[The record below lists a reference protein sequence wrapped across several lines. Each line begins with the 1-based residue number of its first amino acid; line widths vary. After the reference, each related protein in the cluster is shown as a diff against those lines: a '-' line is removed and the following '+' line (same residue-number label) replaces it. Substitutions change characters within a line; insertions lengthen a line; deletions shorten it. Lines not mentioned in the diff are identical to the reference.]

1 MMKIERVSLG
11 DLRANEDNPRTI
23 SGTQLEKLKMSLLVL
38 PKMMELRPI
47 VVDDGM
53 VVLGGNQRLKA
64 LTAIARMSDDEVS
77 VLLQRSSDY
86 SKKSKEERAQLL
98 ETWGEWRRD
107 PTAPIVKASE
117 LSDEEKRQFV
127 IKDNVGFGDWDIEAL
142 EKDWE
147 MSLLEEWGLDDL
159 EELFADAETPEETET
174 AKLSDLV
181 FTGMYYEPEEEPYL
195 KLEQCVDREKFDAKI
210 KVIEE
215 SRLSDKQKEVMKLF
229 AYRFLKIN
237 FEGVANY
244 YAFNASEEEKR
255 VIERLRMVLVDG
267 GVEGFIEDDLLKVR
281 GVVMDEEDPDG
292 YE

>member
-1 MMKIERVSLG
+1 MMKIERVALG

-64 LTAIARMSDDEVS
+64 LTAIAGMSDDEVS

-86 SKKSKEERAQLL
+86 SKKTKELL
-98 ETWGEWRRD
+98 ESWGEWRRD

-159 EELFADAETPEETET
+159 EELFADAETQEETET

-215 SRLSDKQKEVMKLF
+215 SGLSDKQKEVMKLF

>member
-64 LTAIARMSDDEVS
+64 LTAIAGMSDDEVS

-86 SKKSKEERAQLL
+86 SKKTKEEKAQLL
-98 ETWGEWRRD
+98 ESWGEWRRD

-117 LSDEEKRQFV
+117 
-127 IKDNVGFGDWDIEAL
+127 
-142 EKDWE
+142 
-147 MSLLEEWGLDDL
+147 
-159 EELFADAETPEETET
+159 
-174 AKLSDLV
+174 
-181 FTGMYYEPEEEPYL
+181 
-195 KLEQCVDREKFDAKI
+195 
-210 KVIEE
+210 
-215 SRLSDKQKEVMKLF
+215 LSDKQKEVMKLF